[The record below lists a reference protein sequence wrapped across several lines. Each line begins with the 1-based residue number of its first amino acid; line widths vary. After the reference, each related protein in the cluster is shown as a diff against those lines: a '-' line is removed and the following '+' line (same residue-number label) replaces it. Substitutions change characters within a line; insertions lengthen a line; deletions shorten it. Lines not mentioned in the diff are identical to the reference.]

1 MQDTT
6 GGTKNTAHEMPAP
19 AGAEVT
25 GGERTLPQN
34 AGARLDDLNDQRHG
48 ESRMEKRQMAGG
60 VESQTQH
67 HRPSASAP
75 GEGFPAAVSGDDTE
89 RTEDEA

>member
-6 GGTKNTAHEMPAP
+6 GGTKNTAQEMPAP

-25 GGERTLPQN
+25 GGARTPPQN

-48 ESRMEKRQMAGG
+48 ERRMEGRQMAGG

-67 HRPSASAP
+67 HRPSAANPEQGATAP
-75 GEGFPAAVSGDDTE
+75 VSGDDAE
-89 RTEDEA
+89 PVEDEI